1 MFPNDLFVHLFGFF
15 IAHSAAMH
23 SKKSLN
29 LIKNIYLVS
38 LQNIMELS
46 LVQRQI
52 SANLVR
58 LKSEIDVNLN
68 PLITHV
74 VLYWYF

>member
-1 MFPNDLFVHLFGFF
+1 MIFIVHLFGFF

-38 LQNIMELS
+38 LQNIME
-46 LVQRQI
+46 
-52 SANLVR
+52 
-58 LKSEIDVNLN
+58 
-68 PLITHV
+68 
-74 VLYWYF
+74 

>member
-1 MFPNDLFVHLFGFF
+1 MLPNDLFVHLFSFF
-15 IAHSAAMH
+15 FAHSAAMH

-46 LVQRQI
+46 LMIRR
-52 SANLVR
+52 R
-58 LKSEIDVNLN
+58 L
-68 PLITHV
+68 
-74 VLYWYF
+74 

>member
-1 MFPNDLFVHLFGFF
+1 MAYICKIETRLYSKIICMLPNDLFVHLFGFF
-15 IAHSAAMH
+15 IAHGAAMH

-46 LVQRQI
+46 LIVRG
-52 SANLVR
+52 NL
-58 LKSEIDVNLN
+58 LNLGN
-68 PLITHV
+68 
-74 VLYWYF
+74 F

>member
-1 MFPNDLFVHLFGFF
+1 MLPNDLFVHLFGFF

-29 LIKNIYLVS
+29 LIKNIYLVP

-46 LVQRQI
+46 LMRDENTKM
-52 SANLVR
+52 SRSMKLAGN
-58 LKSEIDVNLN
+58 
-68 PLITHV
+68 
-74 VLYWYF
+74 

>member
-1 MFPNDLFVHLFGFF
+1 MLPNDLFVHLFGFF

-46 LVQRQI
+46 L
-52 SANLVR
+52 
-58 LKSEIDVNLN
+58 LKKQNFFKV
-68 PLITHV
+68 
-74 VLYWYF
+74 

>member
-1 MFPNDLFVHLFGFF
+1 MLPNDLFVHLFGFF

-29 LIKNIYLVS
+29 LIKNIYLAS

-46 LVQRQI
+46 LIKNQNNAKI
-52 SANLVR
+52 CFSTSWIPLV
-58 LKSEIDVNLN
+58 
-68 PLITHV
+68 
-74 VLYWYF
+74 

>member
-1 MFPNDLFVHLFGFF
+1 MIFIVHLFGFF

-46 LVQRQI
+46 L
-52 SANLVR
+52 L
-58 LKSEIDVNLN
+58 LKNFNNFRIFVILEKGLSL
-68 PLITHV
+68 
-74 VLYWYF
+74 F